1 MIFVVYLAIL
11 AVLFFVL
18 IVLPQRRQLSARR
31 SLVASLEVGDRII
44 TAGGV
49 YGTVRELDDET
60 IELEVA
66 EGVQIRIARQAVNS
80 RVSELPEKPAAEP
93 GADAAGDVVPE
104 ESAQESLGD

>member
-18 IVLPQRRQLSARR
+18 IVVPQRRQLSARR

-49 YGTVRELDDET
+49 YGTVRALDDET
-60 IELEVA
+60 IQLEVA
-66 EGVQIRIARQAVNS
+66 EGVQIQIARQAVNS
-80 RVSELPEKPAAEP
+80 RVSELAEKPGEEP
-93 GADAAGDVVPE
+93 GADATGDVVPE
-104 ESAQESLGD
+104 QSAQETLGD